1 MFVIDQIERP
11 SDNSAAETN
20 APRSSMGSHPQ
31 FAVASVKQNNS
42 GDGGA
47 FCNSIPLSCYS
58 LMAKPGFYEAKNEP
72 IRELI
77 AAAYDLTP
85 VQKREISGG
94 PKWID
99 SLRFDIEAKAEGNPS
114 IDQRRLMLQDLLA
127 NRFKL
132 VVHRTTKQSPVF
144 ALRLVNAGKNGPKL
158 ILHSEAADC
167 LDVAT
172 GPPPGGFT
180 STNAFCGGFLN
191 LNKGGLG
198 HLNGNNVTLD
208 SLAVALSGLPE
219 VDRTVLDQTELKGT
233 FDIALEYTLPAAGD
247 TGSTVVDPSAPPILQ
262 QALKEQLGLKLE
274 SAQGPVEVL
283 VIDHVEEPSEN

>member
-1 MFVIDQIERP
+1 
-11 SDNSAAETN
+11 
-20 APRSSMGSHPQ
+20 
-31 FAVASVKQNNS
+31 
-42 GDGGA
+42 
-47 FCNSIPLSCYS
+47 
-58 LMAKPGFYEAKNEP
+58 MAKPGLYEAKNEP
-72 IRELI
+72 MRVLI
-77 AAAYDLTP
+77 AAAYGLTP

-132 VVHRTTKQSPVF
+132 VVHRTTKQSPVL
-144 ALRLVNAGKNGPKL
+144 ALRLVNAGKTGPKL
-158 ILHSEAADC
+158 MLHSEAADC
-167 LDVAT
+167 LDVAA

-191 LNKGGLG
+191 LNKGVLG
-198 HLNGNNVTLD
+198 HVNGNNVTLD
-208 SLAVALSGLPE
+208 NLAVTLSGLPE

-233 FDIALEYTLPAAGD
+233 FDIALEYTLPTAGD
-247 TGSTVVDPSAPPILQ
+247 TGSPVVDPSAPPILQ

-274 SAQGPVEVL
+274 STQGPVEVL
-283 VIDHVEEPSEN
+283 VIDHVEQPSEN